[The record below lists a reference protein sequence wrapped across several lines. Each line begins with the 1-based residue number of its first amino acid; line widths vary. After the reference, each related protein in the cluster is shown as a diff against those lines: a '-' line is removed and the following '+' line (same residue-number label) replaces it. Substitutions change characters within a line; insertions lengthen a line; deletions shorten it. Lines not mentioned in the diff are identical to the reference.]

1 MNRQFYAL
9 AEWAKD
15 EIIFLYIDDDER
27 FGSTLSTLSGL
38 SPCGGKRVYRC
49 TEINKAQ
56 FQTYR
61 AFGIPEYTPSLEELH
76 FATHD

>member
-1 MNRQFYAL
+1 MSRHFYAL

-15 EIIFLYIDDDER
+15 ETIFLYIDDGYCPEN
-27 FGSTLSTLSGL
+27 LSGV

-61 AFGIPEYTPSLEELH
+61 AFGIPEYTPALEELH
-76 FATHD
+76 FAAHD